1 MFSFSIRTIGCKLN
15 QLESEAVAGAFRGEG
30 FSVRPW
36 GEFQGPAGAPETG
49 GPADLPGSAGAAD
62 QGGPRLLVVN
72 TCTVTSM
79 AEQKARRLIRG
90 ALREGAWVLAT
101 GCYAQLNAAELEA
114 LGGEGGARGRL
125 FVIPGDKK
133 SALLDLPRLLSSRQG
148 EDPLV
153 LIRDWLLGAGWDG
166 PQGRFRFAPEDFS
179 SHSRAFLKIQ
189 DGCDRRCTYCRVR
202 IARGENLSLPPEE
215 ALRRLRILEAR
226 GWPEAV
232 LTGVNI
238 CRYVRRPPGAPSGT
252 GAGGDPSHTGLGALI
267 GRLLGGTER
276 IRLRLSSLEP
286 EDIDGELLES
296 LKNGRLRPH
305 FHLSIQSG
313 SRRVLE
319 RMGRNY
325 GPEQAAR
332 AVSRLRELKGD
343 PFLACDIITGFPGE
357 GEAEFEE
364 TLEFCK
370 EMDFAWIHSFPYS
383 PRPGT
388 AAWGFSG
395 QVPQREAAS
404 RAARLLDLA
413 RRGRR
418 NYVRRWAGKELELV
432 LEGRG
437 KRGASSRPAAVRGG
451 ADLPA
456 PSPDVPG
463 GASQDAPWGGTSEN
477 YLKLLIPPAWLP
489 RTAGPGCILR
499 CRVREF
505 PEGGCAPGGGEGGPR
520 PGGLFQ
526 AGGGEFDALGDP
538 RL

>member
-1 MFSFSIRTIGCKLN
+1 MLSFSIHTIGCKLN
-15 QLESEAVAGAFRGEG
+15 QLESEAVADAFRGEG
-30 FSVRPW
+30 FSL
-36 GEFQGPAGAPETG
+36 
-49 GPADLPGSAGAAD
+49 ADPPDRGDSGNH
-62 QGGPRLLVVN
+62 PRLLVVN

-90 ALREGAWVLAT
+90 ALREGAWVLVT

-114 LGGEGGARGRL
+114 LGDGRL

-133 SALLDLPRLLSSRQG
+133 SALLDLPRFLNSRPG

-153 LIRDWLLGAGWDG
+153 LIRDWFRGTGGEG
-166 PQGRFRFAPEDFS
+166 PEGPEGRFRFAPGDFF
-179 SHSRAFLKIQ
+179 SHSRALLKIQ
-189 DGCDRRCTYCRVR
+189 DGCDRHCTYCRVR
-202 IARGENLSLPPEE
+202 IARGGNLSLPPEE

-238 CRYVRRPPGAPSGT
+238 CRYGGN
-252 GAGGDPSHTGLGALI
+252 AGGLGALI
-267 GRLLGGTER
+267 DLLLGGTDR

-286 EDIDGELLES
+286 EDIDETLLSS
-296 LKNGRLRPH
+296 LKNERLRPH

-313 SRRVLE
+313 SGRVLE

-325 GPEQAAR
+325 GPEQAAW

-357 GEAEFEE
+357 GEAEFAE
-364 TLEFCK
+364 TLGFCEK
-370 EMDFAWIHSFPYS
+370 MDFAWIHSFPYS

-395 QVPQREAAS
+395 PVPQREAAVRS
-404 RAARLLDLA
+404 ARLLDLA

-418 NYVRRWAGKELELV
+418 SYVRRWLGKDLELV
-432 LEGRG
+432 LEGSPHSLKGRG
-437 KRGASSRPAAVRGG
+437 TGGPEPPEAPEAPVKAAP
-451 ADLPA
+451 DLPR
-456 PSPDVPG
+456 S
-463 GASQDAPWGGTSEN
+463 GTSEN

-489 RTAGPGCILR
+489 RNPGSLLR
-499 CRVREF
+499 CRVRDF
-505 PEGGCAPGGGEGGPR
+505 AAGPDFSGGPC
-520 PGGLFQ
+520 
-526 AGGGEFDALGDP
+526 GEFDALGDP
-538 RL
+538 RR

>member
-1 MFSFSIRTIGCKLN
+1 MLSFSVHTIGCKLN

-30 FSVRPW
+30 FL
-36 GEFQGPAGAPETG
+36 
-49 GPADLPGSAGAAD
+49 PADPPDLGDSKNRPY
-62 QGGPRLLVVN
+62 PRLLVIN

-90 ALREGAWVLAT
+90 ALREGTWVLVT

-114 LGGEGGARGRL
+114 LEGEGQGRL

-133 SALLDLPRLLSSRQG
+133 SALLELPRFLNSHPG

-153 LIRDWLLGAGWDG
+153 LIRDWLLKAGGDG
-166 PQGRFRFAPEDFS
+166 PEGRFRFAPEDFS

-189 DGCDRRCTYCRVR
+189 DGCDRHCTYCRVR
-202 IARGENLSLPPEE
+202 IARGGNLSLPPEE
-215 ALRRLRILEAR
+215 VLRRLRFLEAR

-238 CRYVRRPPGAPSGT
+238 CRYSPGS
-252 GAGGDPSHTGLGALI
+252 AGPGGLGVLI
-267 GRLLGGTER
+267 EHLLGGTER

-286 EDIDGELLES
+286 EDIDGALLKS
-296 LKNGRLRPH
+296 LNNERLRPH

-319 RMGRNY
+319 RMGRSY
-325 GPEQAAR
+325 GPEQAAW
-332 AVSRLRELKGD
+332 AVSRLREQRGD

-357 GEAEFEE
+357 GDAEFEE
-364 TLEFCK
+364 TLEFC
-370 EMDFAWIHSFPYS
+370 EGMDFAWIHSFPYS

-395 QVPQREAAS
+395 LVPQREAAA
-404 RAARLLDLA
+404 RAAKLLDMA

-418 NYVRRWAGKELELV
+418 NYVRRWLGKELELV
-432 LEGRG
+432 LEDRGRG
-437 KRGASSRPAAVRGG
+437 KRGPEGRGTFPGPAAARKRT
-451 ADLPA
+451 DPPE
-456 PSPDVPG
+456 PSRDT
-463 GASQDAPWGGTSEN
+463 PWGGTSEN
-477 YLKLLIPPAWLP
+477 YLKLLVPSAWLP
-489 RTAGPGCILR
+489 RNPGPGGILR

-505 PEGGCAPGGGEGGPR
+505 PGPPEGHGPAPGGV
-520 PGGLFQ
+520 FQ

-538 RL
+538 R